1 MSIWQRLFGT
11 GSKVETLSLPTPKVY
26 AAPVFSQLGRPAPK
40 DITRW
45 PEYATAG
52 LTPQK
57 LINVTRQADQG
68 VLQDQMALMQ
78 EIVGKDGL
86 VQGLLTT
93 RLSAL
98 SRKQVKVEPAKS
110 DKDEV
115 RAKAVADYCQGILDE
130 LRMAESQVDGTY
142 RYTGN
147 LSSIIEAC
155 AMAAWYGLEVL
166 WVHWGTKQGE
176 SIARPMYLEALDE
189 RRYAYDVQTQT
200 THLSTIDSPVYPGTA
215 LTEYDPAL
223 YVEVRNTRLTPRLSQ
238 CGSGRAVLLS
248 YALRLGAMKDLLTYA
263 EVWSLPGIIGKMS
276 NEISGAFSPEAV
288 ASFQAM
294 LSEFAGDSR
303 QILPPG
309 FDVEVLSAVAGG
321 ERVFELLDKMTER
334 QIQFAIVGQVSTASG
349 DTSSYASAAVG
360 MQVQQTLTAGDERMV
375 GEALESLLA
384 YSVRLAFG
392 PSVPTPKVV
401 FAEQVGSETPEDKAK
416 LFSSALYPLI
426 SMLEKGLPVDME
438 AYAALFGLPLL
449 PDANAKIAEI
459 QAQAAALAAQGG
471 AKK

>member
-1 MSIWQRLFGT
+1 MSIWTRLFGG

-26 AAPVFSQLGRPAPK
+26 AAPVYSQLGRPAPK
-40 DITRW
+40 DIIRW

-52 LTPQK
+52 LTPSK
-57 LINVTRQADQG
+57 LINITRQADQG
-68 VLQDQMALMQ
+68 ILQDQMALMQ

-98 SRKQVKVEPAKS
+98 SRKQVKVEPSKS
-110 DKDEV
+110 DPDQE

-130 LRMAESQVDGTY
+130 LRMAEPQVDGSY

-147 LSSIIEAC
+147 ISSIVEAC

-166 WVHWGTKQGE
+166 WVHWGTKPGE
-176 SIARPMYLEALDE
+176 SVARPMYLESLDE

-200 THLSTIDSPVYPGTA
+200 THLSTIDSPVYPGTP
-215 LTEYDPAL
+215 LTDYDPAL

-288 ASFQAM
+288 ASFQQM

-392 PSVPTPKVV
+392 PSAPTPKVV
-401 FAEQVGSETPEDKAK
+401 FASE
-416 LFSSALYPLI
+416 S
-426 SMLEKGLPVDME
+426 GL
-438 AYAALFGLPLL
+438 
-449 PDANAKIAEI
+449 
-459 QAQAAALAAQGG
+459 AAAKDRGEILARVTPALVALLDKGVPIDIEALASMYEIPLKQE
-471 AKK
+471 APKVIP

>member
-1 MSIWQRLFGT
+1 MSIWTRLFGG

-26 AAPVFSQLGRPAPK
+26 AAPVYSQLGRPAPK
-40 DITRW
+40 DIVRW

-52 LTPQK
+52 LTPTK
-57 LINVTRQADQG
+57 LINITRQADQG
-68 VLQDQMALMQ
+68 ILQDQMALMQ

-110 DKDEV
+110 DPDEA
-115 RAKAVADYCQGILDE
+115 RAKAVAEYCQGILDE
-130 LRMAESQVDGTY
+130 LRMAEPQVDGSY

-147 LSSIIEAC
+147 ISSIVEAM

-166 WVHWGTKQGE
+166 WVHWGTKPGE
-176 SIARPMYLEALDE
+176 SVARPMYLESLDE

-200 THLSTIDSPVYPGTA
+200 THLSTLDSPVYPGTP
-215 LTEYDPAL
+215 LTDYDPAL

-238 CGSGRAVLLS
+238 CGAGRASLLS

-276 NEISGAFSPEAV
+276 NDISGAFSPEAV
-288 ASFQAM
+288 ASFQQM

-392 PSVPTPKVV
+392 PSAPTPKVV
-401 FAEQVGSETPEDKAK
+401 FASEG
-416 LFSSALYPLI
+416 
-426 SMLEKGLPVDME
+426 GL
-438 AYAALFGLPLL
+438 
-449 PDANAKIAEI
+449 
-459 QAQAAALAAQGG
+459 AAAKDRGEILARVTPALVALLDKGVPIDIEALASMYEIPLKQE
-471 AKK
+471 APKVIP